1 VSNGN
6 QAKPNQTVEAAPVVV
21 GDDLIRPDDL
31 RKIAEHRE
39 MALLKEA
46 LAHDQHRQKEQQHL
60 RESFMNQHLRAD
72 AREHF
77 TRMVRE
83 AAERGRNEIEIIRF
97 PSSFCTDGGRRI
109 NNFDADWPDSLT
121 GVAREIYEAFEKQL
135 RPKGYKMRAQVLDYP
150 GGMPGDIGLFLR
162 W

>member
-1 VSNGN
+1 
-6 QAKPNQTVEAAPVVV
+6 
-21 GDDLIRPDDL
+21 
-31 RKIAEHRE
+31 
-39 MALLKEA
+39 
-46 LAHDQHRQKEQQHL
+46 
-60 RESFMNQHLRAD
+60 MNQHLRAD